1 MSQQTCGHGG
11 LLDNLK
17 VRENVLS
24 GDINLGSI
32 SKKMGESPRERPKTD
47 RDQGLGP
54 SPGLQQHLEIKLNQ
68 CGQ

>member
-32 SKKMGESPRERPKTD
+32 SKKMGESPRERP
-47 RDQGLGP
+47 
-54 SPGLQQHLEIKLNQ
+54 
-68 CGQ
+68 